1 MHNIAAIHFCRGQ
14 KSDFGCKVTHTT
26 IHKICKVT
34 QHNTTNWDRRA
45 VQRIPKAVQRS
56 ALCRSRREL
65 SNARLSGFGER
76 ANSGGCTISSSILTV
91 QRYLWSAHVLQLPEE
106 LIHCRMFYLVIVR
119 SVFKSFS
126 PLNRSLRSN
135 FCLKTAD
142 LFCYFLPIFV
152 KLS

>member
-1 MHNIAAIHFCRGQ
+1 MGSHKLDCVSPHQDFVKFSKKWEPHFWR
-14 KSDFGCKVTHTT
+14 KKL
-26 IHKICKVT
+26 I
-34 QHNTTNWDRRA
+34 NWDCR
-45 VQRIPKAVQRS
+45 AVQRS

-65 SNARLSGFGER
+65 SNEYLLAKIGVDTAENEPCKDWVKIARF
-76 ANSGGCTISSSILTV
+76 AKNSTV

-142 LFCYFLPIFV
+142 LFCYFLTIFV